1 NKLPHPH
8 RLLSGF
14 EGFDAGYEVVPLRFS
29 GEPVGTVL
37 PISPWVALGALC
49 PVLTVS
55 ACIALR
61 ALRTLQIRAI
71 DTIHNNGGA
80 IPGNLGRV
88 PVGTVL
94 PISPWV
100 ALGALRSLSS
110 TSRFDPIQLGGSNRR
125 AASLPVLPVI
135 RLECHQFPPPG

>member
-29 GEPVGTVL
+29 GEPIGTVL
-37 PISPWVALGALC
+37 PISPWVALRALR

-71 DTIHNNGGA
+71 DTIHDNGSA

-88 PVGTVL
+88 PIGTVL

-100 ALGALRSLSS
+100 ALRALRSLSS
-110 TSRFDPIQLGGSNRR
+110 ARLFNTVQLGSRNRR
-125 AASLPVLPVI
+125 AAILTVLPPT
-135 RLECHQFPPPG
+135 RLNCY